1 MTEITVN
8 GMTCTSCATHVK
20 DALEKIPG
28 VNAAV
33 VSYPESRAQ
42 VMADTA
48 VSHNQL
54 LAAIA
59 ALGYQG
65 SIRVGDF
72 KDEPKIRD
80 ALEGAGLHIAII
92 GSGGA
97 AMAAALKAVEQ
108 GATVTL
114 IERGTIGGTCVNI
127 GCVPS
132 KIMIRA
138 AHIAHLRRE
147 SPFDGGIA
155 ATVPAIDRSKLLA
168 QQQARVDELR
178 HAKYEGILDGNP
190 AITVLH
196 GEARFKDD
204 QSLVVRL
211 NEGGEREVTFDRCLV
226 ATGASPAVP
235 PIPGLK
241 ESPYWTS
248 TEALVSDTIPARLA
262 VIGSSVVA
270 LELAQAFARLGS
282 QVTILARSTL
292 FFREDPAIGEA
303 VTAAF
308 RAEGIEVLE
317 HTQASQV
324 AHVNGEFV
332 LTTGHG
338 ELRADKL
345 LVATGRAPN
354 TRSLALDAAGV
365 TVNAQGAIVI
375 DQGMRTSNPN
385 IYAAGDCTDQPQFVY
400 VAAAAGTRAAINMT
414 GGDAALNLT
423 AMPAVVFTDP
433 QVATVGYSEAE
444 AHHDGIETDSRTL
457 TLDNVPRALA
467 NFDTRGFI
475 KLVIEEGSGRLIG
488 VQAVAP
494 EAGELIQTAVL
505 AIRNRMTVQELADQ
519 LFPYLTMVEGLKL
532 AAQTPLGEIC
542 RYRVCRVMP
551 SSRHRS
557 PTLVSGCP
565 IAAIARRSLA
575 AVILNGRPPFRPRA
589 RADAKPAMVRSAIN
603 SRSNSANA
611 AKMPKTSLPAAVVVS
626 MAAPWPV
633 NTLRPM
639 PRAVRSC
646 TVLMRWR
653 KSRPSRSSFHTTSV
667 SPGRSAFRQ
676 LTKPGRSSRL
686 PDAWSS

>member
-1 MTEITVN
+1 MSTLKIT
-8 GMTCTSCATHVK
+8 GMTCDSCAVHVK
-20 DALEKIPG
+20 DALEKVPG
-28 VNAAV
+28 VQSADVSYAKGSAKLAIEVGTSPDALTAAV
-33 VSYPESRAQ
+33 AG
-42 VMADTA
+42 
-48 VSHNQL
+48 
-54 LAAIA
+54 
-59 ALGYQG
+59 LGYRATLADAPSVSTPGGLLDKMRDLLGRNDKTG
-65 SIRVGDF
+65 SS
-72 KDEPKIRD
+72 
-80 ALEGAGLHIAII
+80 GALHIAVI

-108 GATVTL
+108 GARVTL
-114 IERGTIGGTCVNI
+114 IERGTIGGTCVNV

-147 SPFDGGIA
+147 SPFDGGMPPTPPTIL
-155 ATVPAIDRSKLLA
+155 RERLLA
-168 QQQARVDELR
+168 QQQARVEELR
-178 HAKYEGILDGNP
+178 HAKYEGILDGNS

-204 QSLVVRL
+204 QSLIVSL
-211 NEGGEREVTFDRCLV
+211 NEGGERVVMFDRCLV

-248 TEALVSDTIPARLA
+248 TEALASDTIPERLA

-282 QVTILARSTL
+282 KVTALARNTL

-324 AHVNGEFV
+324 AHMDGEFV
-332 LTTGHG
+332 LTTTHG

-345 LVATGRAPN
+345 LVATGRTPN
-354 TRSLALDAAGV
+354 TRSLALEAAGV
-365 TVNAQGAIVI
+365 AVNAQGAIVI
-375 DQGMRTSNPN
+375 DKGMRTSSPN

-414 GGDAALNLT
+414 GGDAALDLT

-444 AHHDGIETDSRTL
+444 AHHDGIETDSRLL

-532 AAQTPLGEIC
+532 AAQTFSKDVKQL
-542 RYRVCRVMP
+542 
-551 SSRHRS
+551 
-557 PTLVSGCP
+557 
-565 IAAIARRSLA
+565 
-575 AVILNGRPPFRPRA
+575 
-589 RADAKPAMVRSAIN
+589 
-603 SRSNSANA
+603 
-611 AKMPKTSLPAAVVVS
+611 
-626 MAAPWPV
+626 
-633 NTLRPM
+633 
-639 PRAVRSC
+639 SC
-646 TVLMRWR
+646 CA
-653 KSRPSRSSFHTTSV
+653 
-667 SPGRSAFRQ
+667 G
-676 LTKPGRSSRL
+676 
-686 PDAWSS
+686 

>member
-1 MTEITVN
+1 MTEVTVN
-8 GMTCTSCATHVK
+8 GMTCTTCAAHVK

-28 VNAAV
+28 VK
-33 VSYPESRAQ
+33 
-42 VMADTA
+42 TA
-48 VSHNQL
+48 VSHDQI
-54 LAAIA
+54 LATIA

-72 KDEPKIRD
+72 KDKTKIRD
-80 ALEGAGLHIAII
+80 ALEGAGLQIAII

-108 GATVTL
+108 GAQVTL

-147 SPFDGGIA
+147 SPFDGGMP
-155 ATVPAIDRSKLLA
+155 PAPPTILRDRLLA

-178 HAKYEGILDGNP
+178 HAKYEGILEDTP
-190 AITVLH
+190 AIAVLH
-196 GEARFKDD
+196 GTARFKDGRN
-204 QSLVVRL
+204 LVVQL
-211 NEGGEREVTFDRCLV
+211 NDGGERVVAFDRCLI

-235 PIPGLK
+235 PISGLK
-241 ESPYWTS
+241 DTPYWTS
-248 TEALVSDTIPARLA
+248 TTALISETIPERLA

-282 QVTILARSTL
+282 KVTVLARSTL

-324 AHVNGEFV
+324 AHAGGEFV
-332 LTTGHG
+332 LTTANG
-338 ELRADKL
+338 ELRTDQL
-345 LVATGRAPN
+345 LVATGRSPN
-354 TRSLALDAAGV
+354 TRSLALDAAGI
-365 TVNAQGAIVI
+365 TLNPQGAIII
-375 DQGMRTSNPN
+375 DSGMRASVEH

-414 GGDAALNLT
+414 GGDVALNLT

-475 KLVIEEGSGRLIG
+475 KLVAEVGSGRLIG

-494 EAGELIQTAVL
+494 EAGELIQTAAL

-519 LFPYLTMVEGLKL
+519 LFPYLTMV
-532 AAQTPLGEIC
+532 
-542 RYRVCRVMP
+542 
-551 SSRHRS
+551 
-557 PTLVSGCP
+557 
-565 IAAIARRSLA
+565 
-575 AVILNGRPPFRPRA
+575 
-589 RADAKPAMVRSAIN
+589 
-603 SRSNSANA
+603 
-611 AKMPKTSLPAAVVVS
+611 
-626 MAAPWPV
+626 
-633 NTLRPM
+633 
-639 PRAVRSC
+639 
-646 TVLMRWR
+646 
-653 KSRPSRSSFHTTSV
+653 
-667 SPGRSAFRQ
+667 
-676 LTKPGRSSRL
+676 
-686 PDAWSS
+686 

>member
-1 MTEITVN
+1 MYLNIT
-8 GMTCTSCATHVK
+8 GMTCDSCATHVK
-20 DALEKIPG
+20 DALEKVPG
-28 VNAAV
+28 VLSAL
-33 VSYPESRAQ
+33 VSYPKGSAQ
-42 VMADTA
+42 LATDPGTSPEALTAAVAGLGYKATPADAPSTSA
-48 VSHNQL
+48 RGRL
-54 LAAIA
+54 LGK
-59 ALGYQG
+59 ALGWLG
-65 SIRVGDF
+65 GGD
-72 KDEPKIRD
+72 KAGGDGD
-80 ALEGAGLHIAII
+80 GLHVAVI

-108 GATVTL
+108 GANVTL
-114 IERGTIGGTCVNI
+114 IERGTIGGTCVNV

-147 SPFDGGIA
+147 SPFDSGIA

-178 HAKYEGILDGNP
+178 HAKYEGILDSNP

-204 QSLVVRL
+204 QSLAVRL
-211 NEGGEREVTFDRCLV
+211 NDGGERVVAFDRCLV

-248 TEALVSDTIPARLA
+248 TEALVSDTIPERLA

-282 QVTILARSTL
+282 KVTILARSTL

-308 RAEGIEVLE
+308 RAEGIKVLE
-317 HTQASQV
+317 YTQASQV
-324 AHVNGEFV
+324 AHVDGEFV
-332 LTTGHG
+332 LTTGYG
-338 ELRADKL
+338 EIRADQL

-354 TRSLALDAAGV
+354 TRSLALEAAGV
-365 TVNAQGAIVI
+365 AANAQGAIVI
-375 DQGMRTSNPN
+375 DKGMRTSTPH
-385 IYAAGDCTDQPQFVY
+385 IYAAGDCTDPPQFVY

-414 GGDAALNLT
+414 GGDAALDLT

-433 QVATVGYSEAE
+433 QVATVGYSEAA

-532 AAQTPLGEIC
+532 AAQTFSKDVKQL
-542 RYRVCRVMP
+542 
-551 SSRHRS
+551 
-557 PTLVSGCP
+557 
-565 IAAIARRSLA
+565 
-575 AVILNGRPPFRPRA
+575 
-589 RADAKPAMVRSAIN
+589 
-603 SRSNSANA
+603 
-611 AKMPKTSLPAAVVVS
+611 
-626 MAAPWPV
+626 
-633 NTLRPM
+633 
-639 PRAVRSC
+639 SC
-646 TVLMRWR
+646 CA
-653 KSRPSRSSFHTTSV
+653 
-667 SPGRSAFRQ
+667 G
-676 LTKPGRSSRL
+676 
-686 PDAWSS
+686 